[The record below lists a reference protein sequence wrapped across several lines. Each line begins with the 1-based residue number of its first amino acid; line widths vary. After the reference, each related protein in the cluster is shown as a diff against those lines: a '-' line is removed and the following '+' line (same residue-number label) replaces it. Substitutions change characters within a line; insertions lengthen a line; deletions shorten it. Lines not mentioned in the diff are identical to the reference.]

1 MVASWTWGKGCGM
14 KKCSLSPCVAMS
26 LILICGMDIETNPGP
41 MQTRFTAFE
50 QKDTRNTKSQE
61 QSSEHGTSHRPT
73 EVILEDILLKLEGF
87 NGRFDQFEHKLE
99 SVVSKM
105 ENTIE
110 EQTKMK
116 AENEKL
122 TKQVKG
128 LEEKVS
134 YLEGQSKR
142 NNLLF
147 HGVPGQKDETWEEC
161 EVAMKKILEE
171 KLGMEEAWSESDSAI
186 E

>member
-1 MVASWTWGKGCGM
+1 
-14 KKCSLSPCVAMS
+14 MS
-26 LILICGMDIETNPGP
+26 LTLICGMDIETNQGP
-41 MQTRFTAFE
+41 TQRRLTSCE

-61 QSSEHGTSHRPT
+61 QGCEHGVSHRPT
-73 EVILEDILLKLEGF
+73 EVILEDILFKLERF
-87 NGRFDQFEHKLE
+87 NGRFDQTEHELE

-105 ENTIE
+105 ENIIE

-122 TKQVKG
+122 TKQVKD
-128 LEEKVS
+128 LEEKVLYL

-147 HGVPGQKDETWEEC
+147 YGVPEQKDETW
-161 EVAMKKILEE
+161 KKV
-171 KLGMEEAWSESDSAI
+171 K
-186 E
+186 